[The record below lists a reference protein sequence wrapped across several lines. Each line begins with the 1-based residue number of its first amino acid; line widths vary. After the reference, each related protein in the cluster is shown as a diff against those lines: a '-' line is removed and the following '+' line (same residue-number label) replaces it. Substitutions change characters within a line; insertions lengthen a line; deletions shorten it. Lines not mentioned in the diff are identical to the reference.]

1 MSIKFK
7 EKNYEIKIFEIN
19 ILSHHLIGKKNPTAI
34 VQHIV
39 DHHRSRIKDFK
50 NLGKSLT
57 PIEMGPITYYSY
69 LNESID

>member
-19 ILSHHLIGKKNPTAI
+19 ILSHHLVGKKNPTAI

-39 DHHRSRIKDFK
+39 DHHRSRIKDLK
-50 NLGKSLT
+50 KSR
-57 PIEMGPITYYSY
+57 
-69 LNESID
+69 